1 MQEKL
6 EDTELENVRQ
16 RQKMEELKDEM
27 IRYENKMKDILFGK

>member
-1 MQEKL
+1 VQEKL

-27 IRYENKMKDILFGK
+27 IRYENKMKDILFSK